1 MRILHAYKVYL
12 PNVFGGIPAVIAML
26 AMLQRLGFKTD
37 VLVACQRGV
46 GRKYEFEGVNVEA
59 TSSIGTVMSTPL
71 APTYPFRFIERARS
85 ADIVVHHA
93 PFPLTDIGVLLMPRD
108 TVLIVHWHA
117 EVIGRP
123 WLMRILSPFIRH
135 SLRRADR
142 IVVSDRVI
150 VDNSPFL
157 KEFAEKC
164 VVVPYGC
171 DDAYWGKLSSGE
183 QRAVDD
189 LQRKYPRLIVS
200 VGRLVSYKGYEVFL
214 HAMRDVDADAVIIG
228 EGQLKANLIKLA
240 EELGVLDRVTFLGV
254 LESHEVK
261 QYIHAAR
268 VFAFPSVTEA
278 EAFGIVQLEA
288 MSAGKP
294 VVNTALATA
303 VPNVARDGMEGLTV
317 PPSQPAALADALRR
331 LLDQPDYAVSLG
343 NAGKERVRAEF
354 SQPLFLSRMQEVY
367 KEALQRRCAVRNGE
381 ARGG

>member
-12 PNVFGGIPAVIAML
+12 PNVYGGIPSVIAML

-37 VLVACQRGV
+37 VLVACPRGI
-46 GRKYEFEGVNVEA
+46 GRKYDFEGVNVEA
-59 TSSIGTVMSTPL
+59 VSSIGTVMSTPL
-71 APTYPFRFIERARS
+71 APTYPFRLIERARS
-85 ADIVVHHA
+85 TDIVVHHA

-123 WLMRILSPFIRH
+123 WLMRILAPFIRN
-135 SLRRADR
+135 SLKRADK
-142 IVVSDRVI
+142 IIVSDRVI
-150 VDNSPFL
+150 VDKSPFL
-157 KEFAEKC
+157 KAFLEKC
-164 VVVPYGC
+164 IVVPYGC
-171 DDAYWGKLSSGE
+171 DNEYWEKLNPGE
-183 QRAVDD
+183 QQAVDD
-189 LQRKYPRLIVS
+189 LQRKHPRLVVA

-214 HAMRDVDADAVIIG
+214 RAMRNVDAHAVIIG
-228 EGQLKANLIKLA
+228 EGQLKPNLIKLA
-240 EELGVLDRVTFLGV
+240 EELGVLDRVKFLGV

-261 QYIHAAR
+261 QYIHAAK

-317 PPSQPAALADALRR
+317 PPGQPVALAEALRR
-331 LLDQPDYAVSLG
+331 LLDQPGYAASLG
-343 NAGKERVRAEF
+343 KAGKERVRAEF
-354 SQPLFLSRMQEVY
+354 SQTLFLSRMQEVY
-367 KEALQRRCAVRNGE
+367 KEALQRRCATR
-381 ARGG
+381 

>member
-214 HAMRDVDADAVIIG
+214 HAMRDVDADAVIVG